1 MPSRAAVTSTQ
12 IGDSPSPQTARAAT
26 AMTPNIVQC
35 MPRASEMT
43 GPMMSA
49 TTAGRMPL
57 KAASTTGFWRMSAKK
72 SAMARM
78 MTNDGSTEP
87 SRAATAPPRPR
98 TL

>member
-1 MPSRAAVTSTQ
+1 M
-12 IGDSPSPQTARAAT
+12 
-26 AMTPNIVQC
+26 VQC

-57 KAASTTGFWRMSAKK
+57 KAASMTGFWRMSEKK

-78 MTNDGSTEP
+78 MANDGSTHP
-87 SRAATAPPRPR
+87 SRAATAPPKPR